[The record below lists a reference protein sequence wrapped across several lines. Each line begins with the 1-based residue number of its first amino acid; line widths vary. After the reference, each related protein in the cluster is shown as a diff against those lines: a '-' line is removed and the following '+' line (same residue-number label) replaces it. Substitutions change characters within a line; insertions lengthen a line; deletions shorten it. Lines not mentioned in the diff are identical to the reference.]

1 MGDGGALCRPLCQHL
16 LGLLGMAAGNV
27 WDPGRGTN
35 PRFEVA
41 LEQRPSSRRVRHVGI
56 RNERQCSIKN
66 LDACPWSYRFRRE
79 MPAKGA
85 RARYTA
91 KQPKDMAR
99 DGRQAHALVKLAS
112 HIGDESRNGGLR

>member
-1 MGDGGALCRPLCQHL
+1 M
-16 LGLLGMAAGNV
+16 
-27 WDPGRGTN
+27 
-35 PRFEVA
+35 RFTSTHPTILKLTPMEG
-41 LEQRPSSRRVRHVGI
+41 PSSRRVRHVGI

-112 HIGDESRNGGLR
+112 HIGDESRNGGLRRRQTRGLAEQPQGYREKLP